1 MTCQCFFPY
10 SPLLRRLSKTRK
22 ARKALQFCKK
32 KVFKGA
38 SLTQLLSSSRRIEL
52 WQKGVS
58 TKTFNW
64 PLELEIVTHRFFL
77 KATFFQ
83 GFCGW
88 HSSLCSPSA
97 KKPYFVGG
105 GTFVMSLMRY
115 VCVTLP
121 RTSVTPLSSS
131 YLLSFLLTICFQL
144 YLSSYFRQHE
154 SIGFDP
160 TCLDKFDP
168 LVGFR
173 VNPIWNACTF
183 WSQHNT
189 QEG

>member
-83 GFCGW
+83 VSVVDILLFALSKRKEALFRRWRNICDVTYA
-88 HSSLCSPSA
+88 LC
-97 KKPYFVGG
+97 
-105 GTFVMSLMRY
+105 LRY
-115 VCVTLP
+115 VTANICDAPLQLLFTVFPIDNLLP
-121 RTSVTPLSSS
+121 VVFILLFQTTWIDWVWS
-131 YLLSFLLTICFQL
+131 YLSWQVW
-144 YLSSYFRQHE
+144 
-154 SIGFDP
+154 P
-160 TCLDKFDP
+160 T
-168 LVGFR
+168 R
-173 VNPIWNACTF
+173 WI
-183 WSQHNT
+183 
-189 QEG
+189 